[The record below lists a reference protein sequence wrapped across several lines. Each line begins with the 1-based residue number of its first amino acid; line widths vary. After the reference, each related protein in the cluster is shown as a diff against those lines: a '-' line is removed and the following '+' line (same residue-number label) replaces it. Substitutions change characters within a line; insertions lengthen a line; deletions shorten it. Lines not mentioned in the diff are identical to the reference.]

1 MSSLDSTYTAGRRTF
16 LGRIALGVAACFA
29 PPLGRETKRKDASR
43 TAVEPE
49 PRAVP
54 REGDGRRP

>member
-1 MSSLDSTYTAGRRTF
+1 MSSLEPTHTAGRRAF

-29 PPLGRETKRKDASR
+29 PLSARKTERKDASR
-43 TAVEPE
+43 TAVKPE

-54 REGDGRRP
+54 RAGDGRRP